1 MEAMKNK
8 LDKDTPVTCDFCG
21 KEFTVGETQLDQA
34 EVMGAEVKF
43 WACPHCN
50 HRYVVRIYTKEQI
63 ELDEAYQEYAADL
76 VRRRK
81 RGLSVNPAR
90 IKKLEKLR
98 QKAENFQ
105 KSLKEKHLG
114 GVTAL
119 LNGEIDTKRIKM

>member
-8 LDKDTPVTCDFCG
+8 LNKDTPVTCDFCG

-43 WACPHCN
+43 WACPKCG

-63 ELDEAYQEYAADL
+63 QLDEAYQEYAADL

-98 QKAENFQ
+98 QKAEAFQ
-105 KSLKEKHLG
+105 KSLKEKHLA

-119 LNGEIDTKRIKM
+119 LNGEIEAKAD